1 MKLAY
6 QIAQKL
12 HAVSEAA
19 SERAHDLIDLQL
31 ICNRSQIDY
40 AEVKSVCQRLFDYRR
55 RQPWPTGVTAL
66 PSWDDLYVLEEDS
79 AILAAGVINQL
90 QVDVYAG
97 APWEYEA
104 EDSEVCVFHTLTV
117 DPDLRGKGIGTRFMG
132 FYEQTAREMG
142 CPELRIDTNARNTTA
157 RTLYKKLG
165 YKEIDIVPTVF
176 NGIPGVNLVL
186 LEKHLG

>member
-1 MKLAY
+1 MFRKATAADLDAIENIY
-6 QIAQKL
+6 NKIHDAEERGEFTTGWISRVYPVR
-12 HAVSEAA
+12 ATAEAA
-19 SERAHDLIDLQL
+19 LGR
-31 ICNRSQIDY
+31 
-40 AEVKSVCQRLFDYRR
+40 
-55 RQPWPTGVTAL
+55 
-66 PSWDDLYVLEEDS
+66 DDLYVLEEDGT
-79 AILAAGVINQL
+79 ILAAGVINQL

-97 APWEYEA
+97 APWEFEA

-117 DPDLRGKGIGTRFMG
+117 DPDLRGKGIGTRFMA

-142 CPELRIDTNARNTTA
+142 CPELRIDTNARNTNA
-157 RTLYKKLG
+157 RALYKKLG